1 MEVDGRFVIP
11 NRGETA
17 GGGLR
22 WGWKGTEIGAS
33 VVRTTRSEYQRS
45 GERHMYDKSNLV
57 EVQRKPSQRSS
68 ECERRILTL
77 IALSMITLS
86 RRKGRAGP
94 I

>member
-45 GERHMYDKSNLV
+45 GERHMYDKSNLLRFKGNLLS
-57 EVQRKPSQRSS
+57 VQVSASAAS
-68 ECERRILTL
+68 
-77 IALSMITLS
+77 
-86 RRKGRAGP
+86 
-94 I
+94 